1 MPTSDSWANTTSRD
15 PVRTLSVAPG
25 AGAAA
30 AVVADVAAGHE
41 PEHAPAPVPVPATV
55 RGIHG

>member
-1 MPTSDSWANTTSRD
+1 MPTLDSWANTTFRD
-15 PVRTLSVAPG
+15 PVRTPFVAPG

-30 AVVADVAAGHE
+30 AAVDAAAGHE